1 MGLSA
6 VVRGRRFRSRCTG
19 QLSPSARSGATV
31 CRVRAE
37 ALARNSGAYYL
48 LTVLDARR
56 GKVAKIES
64 EVRAPRPAPAL
75 ARAQRPRL
83 HDGPVSHARAA
94 LRPPRALASSSPH
107 LPRPRHAAPHMP
119 STPPALHARALGPR
133 AR

>member
-1 MGLSA
+1 MGLPA
-6 VVRGRRFRSRCTG
+6 VVRARRFRSRCTG

-75 ARAQRPRL
+75 ARA
-83 HDGPVSHARAA
+83 
-94 LRPPRALASSSPH
+94 
-107 LPRPRHAAPHMP
+107 AAP
-119 STPPALHARALGPR
+119 PA
-133 AR
+133 